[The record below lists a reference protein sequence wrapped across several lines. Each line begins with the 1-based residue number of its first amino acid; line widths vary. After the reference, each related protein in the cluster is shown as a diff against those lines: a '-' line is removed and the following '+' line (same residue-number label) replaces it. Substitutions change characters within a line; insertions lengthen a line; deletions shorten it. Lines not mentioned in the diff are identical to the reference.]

1 VPRRSYAGAAADVNG
16 PLFCY
21 TSVIMRICLISNLYP
36 PHARGGAE
44 RVVETEARALKALG
58 HEVSVITAEPVR
70 PDGSVEP
77 RMTEESGVRVWRFHP
92 LNLFFYGEI
101 GRHSAPARLLWHAW
115 DAKNAHAAGVIGR
128 ILQAERPDVVHTHNL
143 KGLGLSVP
151 RVIRK
156 LGIRHAHTLHD
167 VQLVAPSGLI
177 IKGRESGFGVTDP
190 VSRMFAASARRA
202 FGSPDLV
209 ISPSKFLLDF
219 YRARGF
225 FPSSHGVFLP
235 NPAPRA
241 APAPHAPSVET
252 RFLFLGQV
260 ERHKGILLLIEAFR
274 RLAKDRPKIRLDI
287 VGAGSLDEEAR
298 RIAGKDVRIAFFGKK
313 SPAQFTEMFSKAEYA
328 VVPSLCYENA
338 PTVIVESFAYG
349 VPVIAADIGGAAEL
363 VRHGENGLVFEAGSV
378 ASLVAMMKRACDEK
392 GAWPARSKAARRSA
406 DLLTEERH
414 AERLVSLYTEK
425 DLALPHEGPVV
436 PIRYRAKPTEAYT
449 GR

>member
-1 VPRRSYAGAAADVNG
+1 
-16 PLFCY
+16 
-21 TSVIMRICLISNLYP
+21 MRICLISNLYP
-36 PHARGGAE
+36 PYARGGAE

-58 HEVSVITAEPVR
+58 HDVAVITAEPVR

-77 RMTEESGVRVWRFHP
+77 RMTEEAGIRVWRFHP

-115 DAKNAHAAGVIGR
+115 DAGNAHAARAVAS
-128 ILQAERPDVVHTHNL
+128 ILEAERPDAVHTHNL

-151 RVIRK
+151 RAIRK

-177 IKGRESGFGVTDP
+177 IKGKEEGFGVTDP
-190 VSRMFAASARRA
+190 VSRMFASSARRA

-209 ISPSKFLLDF
+209 ISPSKFLLEF

-225 FPSSHGVFLP
+225 FPRSKAVFLP
-235 NPAPRA
+235 NPAPRVL
-241 APAPHAPSVET
+241 PAPHAPSVET
-252 RFLFLGQV
+252 RFLYLGQI
-260 ERHKGILLLIEAFR
+260 ETHKGILLLIEAFR
-274 RLAKDRPKIRLDI
+274 RLAKDRPKIRLDV
-287 VGAGSLDEEAR
+287 VGAGAADEAAR
-298 RIAGKDVRIAFFGKK
+298 RAAGGDVRIAFFGKK
-313 SPAQFTEMFSKAEYA
+313 SPAQFTEMFSRAEYA

-363 VRHGENGLVFEAGSV
+363 VRGGENGMAFEAGNV
-378 ASLVAMMKRACDEK
+378 AALVAAMRRACDEK
-392 GAWPARSKAARRSA
+392 GAWPARSRAARRSA
-406 DLLTEERH
+406 ELLTEDRH
-414 AERLVSLYTEK
+414 AERLVSLYAER
-425 DLALPHEGPVV
+425 DPALPHEGPVV
-436 PIRYRAKPTEAYT
+436 PIRYRAKATGAYT